1 MHTVGL
7 HAAGLSQTQQKNFSS
22 VPHRRPGVAANRY
35 HPQTTTQVRRKKII
49 HHASTIFKAT

>member
-35 HPQTTTQVRRKKII
+35 HPQTTNPGAAEENYSSCFD
-49 HHASTIFKAT
+49 HF